1 MKLSDLLFIGI
12 AGSVVALNKT
22 TGRQAWAT
30 RLKGYGFVNVAVQ
43 DDRVVATVY
52 GEVFCL
58 EPATGRILWHNP
70 LKGFG
75 RGLAGI
81 AGIGSPCNGNPAGIV
96 EQQRR
101 DEEASAAAATAAV

>member
-12 AGSVVALNKT
+12 AGSVVALNKRN
-22 TGRQAWAT
+22 GQQAWAT

-43 DDRVVATVY
+43 DEQVIALVY
-52 GEVFCL
+52 GEAFCL
-58 EPATGRILWHNP
+58 EPLTGRVLWHNR

-81 AGIGSPCNGNPAGIV
+81 AVAGSAGNGNAVGIA
-96 EQQRR
+96 EQQRQ
-101 DEEASAAAATAAV
+101 DEDSAAGAAAAAA

>member
-12 AGSVVALNKT
+12 AGSVVALNKA
-22 TGRQAWAT
+22 TGRQEWAT
-30 RLKGYGFVNVAVQ
+30 RLKGYGFVNVALQ

-58 EPATGRILWHNP
+58 EPVSGRILWHNP

-81 AGIGSPCNGNPAGIV
+81 AVAGSTYNGNPAGIA
-96 EQQRR
+96 EQQRM
-101 DEEASAAAATAAV
+101 DAEASAAAATAAA

>member
-12 AGSVVALNKT
+12 AGSVVALNKAN
-22 TGRQAWAT
+22 GRQAWAT

-43 DDRVVATVY
+43 DDRVLATVY
-52 GEVFCL
+52 GEAFCL
-58 EPATGRILWHNP
+58 EPMTGRILWHNP

-81 AGIGSPCNGNPAGIV
+81 AAAGSPCSGNPAGIV
-96 EQQRR
+96 EQQIR
-101 DEEASAAAATAAV
+101 DEQTSAAAATAAV